1 MRTVAPATA
10 ARSACRARSPRCAAH
25 SIQLP
30 TERRPVEEPH
40 ARCAGSSGGEAG
52 DAADH
57 ADTGAKIPATAA
69 PATAAAELA
78 VVQTCE
84 ETAVPYNAAEPL
96 AVAAAAQRGRQI
108 VGSSRAARRD
118 VANAARFNG
127 KSFKGSCC
135 FRAQVITQ
143 KKYAYLTADSADLRR
158 IWRI

>member
-1 MRTVAPATA
+1 VRTVAPATA

-118 VANAARFNG
+118 VANARFNG
-127 KSFKGSCC
+127 KS
-135 FRAQVITQ
+135 
-143 KKYAYLTADSADLRR
+143 
-158 IWRI
+158 